1 MSRCG
6 PLNAGWALLMV
17 WTVYIGY
24 NRVADSTANMW
35 LLTCR
40 IDSASARGGAWSS
53 CTLVFHIGGRILAV
67 HTCHKGSRK
76 VVRFCSLAHLLLIG
90 RTTVGG
96 SSNRLWSRRHR
107 LMAKFEL
114 VP

>member
-17 WTVYIGY
+17 WKVYIGY

-40 IDSASARGGAWSS
+40 VVGPSVRGRAQK
-53 CTLVFHIGGRILAV
+53 IPENP
-67 HTCHKGSRK
+67 K
-76 VVRFCSLAHLLLIG
+76 
-90 RTTVGG
+90 
-96 SSNRLWSRRHR
+96 
-107 LMAKFEL
+107 
-114 VP
+114 

>member
-17 WTVYIGY
+17 WKVYIGY

-40 IDSASARGGAWSS
+40 VVGPSVRGRAQ
-53 CTLVFHIGGRILAV
+53 IIPDNP
-67 HTCHKGSRK
+67 K
-76 VVRFCSLAHLLLIG
+76 
-90 RTTVGG
+90 
-96 SSNRLWSRRHR
+96 
-107 LMAKFEL
+107 
-114 VP
+114 